1 MHIADIVQ
9 RSDTTAGR
17 AFDWTVLGLI
27 VLSIVILSIDTLPE
41 LSPEV
46 RRNLHLGES
55 IITVLFSVEY
65 ILRVV
70 TAPRKLGYVL
80 SFYGIVDL
88 LAVLPFYLATA
99 GVDLYILR
107 IVRLFRVLRILK
119 LLRYNQALTRFGR
132 ALTLAKE
139 EIVVYSLA
147 TAMMLY
153 VSAAGIYYFEH
164 EAQPEAFGSIFH
176 CFWWAVVTLTTVGYG
191 DVFPVTAGGKAFTFV
206 VLMCGLGIVAVPAG
220 LVSAALSQ
228 VRRDEEEEETERQ
241 RRRGE
246 E

>member
-17 AFDWTVLGLI
+17 TFDWTVLGLI

-41 LSPEV
+41 LSPGV
-46 RRNLHLGES
+46 RRTLHLGES
-55 IITVLFSVEY
+55 IITILFTLEY
-65 ILRVV
+65 ILRVA
-70 TAPRKLGYVL
+70 TAPKKLSYVL

-88 LAVLPFYLATA
+88 LAILPFYLSAV

-107 IVRLFRVLRILK
+107 IVRMFRVLRILK
-119 LLRYNQALTRFGR
+119 LLRYNEALKRFGK

-139 EIVVYSLA
+139 EVAVYSLA
-147 TAMMLY
+147 TGIMLY
-153 VSAAGIYYFEH
+153 LSAAGIYYFEH
-164 EAQPEAFGSIFH
+164 QTQPEAFGSIFH
-176 CFWWAVVTLTTVGYG
+176 CLWWAVVTLTTVGYG
-191 DVFPVTAGGKAFTFV
+191 DVYPVTAGGKAFTFV

-228 VRRDEEEEETERQ
+228 VRRDEERTTGRQ
-241 RRRGE
+241 EPNEGE
-246 E
+246 